1 MQHETGDARDK
12 KQAAIKHRLGDL
24 LHGDLLH
31 DVGGLDSIAPFGYLS
46 PTRMTSVAA
55 AGGSLHRRIMH
66 APSSDLAGPPDVYGR
81 GAPPPPPTQELRGQ
95 RHAAV
100 AVIGAGFTGLSTA
113 LHLAE
118 AGIDVVVLEAKHIG
132 WGASGR
138 AFGQVVPY
146 LKLGHAAILRHYG
159 SERGQRIVD
168 AVAAGPDLV
177 FELIGRH
184 RIECWAIRSGLIFAA
199 HSPGGRR
206 ELEARTRYWQQRN
219 APVEMLEGARCA
231 EFIGS
236 SLYPSASLDRRG
248 GNINPFAYARGLA
261 HAAANAGATLYEK
274 SPARSLARRD
284 GRWEIGAGAGQLI
297 ADSVV
302 VATNAYTGD
311 LWPGL
316 RESIIPMRGHG
327 FVTEPLSDNVRHT
340 ILPERQSLT
349 DTRQLYSGVR
359 MLPDGRLHG
368 SAHGPSFGAEPRA
381 DWRRVDARIRALFP
395 QLGAV
400 KWQQAWTGWV
410 AMTTDHFPRLHEL
423 APGLYAGLGYNGRGI
438 AAATMMGRDLAALAQ
453 GRRDDATVFPLTPL
467 RPLGWHRIAPTLVR
481 GLVQIYRV
489 RDMLDDYRLSHA
501 A

>member
-1 MQHETGDARDK
+1 M
-12 KQAAIKHRLGDL
+12 
-24 LHGDLLH
+24 H
-31 DVGGLDSIAPFGYLS
+31 DPLS
-46 PTRMTSVAA
+46 
-55 AGGSLHRRIMH
+55 
-66 APSSDLAGPPDVYGR
+66 DQAGPPDVYVR
-81 GAPPPPPTQELRGQ
+81 GAPPPPPTQKLDGQ
-95 RHAAV
+95 RHVAAAV
-100 AVIGAGFTGLSTA
+100 VGAGFTGLSTA

-118 AGIDVVVLEAKHIG
+118 AGVDVAVLEAKEIG

-146 LKLGHAAILRHYG
+146 LKPGHEAIVRHYG
-159 SERGQRIVD
+159 AERGERIVD

-184 RIECWAIRSGLIFAA
+184 GIECWPLRSGLIFAA
-199 HSPGGRR
+199 HSPGGQRD
-206 ELEARTRYWQQRN
+206 LERRTRYWQRRG

-231 EFIGS
+231 EAIGS
-236 SLYPSASLDRRG
+236 PLYPAASLDRRG

-261 HAAANAGATLYEK
+261 HAASEAGATLHTQAPVRGL
-274 SPARSLARRD
+274 SRRD
-284 GRWEIGAGAGQLI
+284 GRWAIDVGNAGLT
-297 ADSVV
+297 ADNVV
-302 VATNAYTGD
+302 IATNAYTGD

-327 FVTEPLSDNVRHT
+327 FVSEPLSDNVRHT

-359 MLPDGRLHG
+359 VLPDGRLHG

-381 DWRRVDARIRALFP
+381 DWRRVDARIRLLFP

-423 APGLYAGLGYNGRGI
+423 ATGLYAGLGYNGRGI
-438 AAATMMGRDLAALAQ
+438 AAATMMGRDLATLVRGA
-453 GRRDDATVFPLTPL
+453 RDDATVFPLTPL
-467 RPLGWHRIAPTLVR
+467 RQLGWHRIAPTLIR
-481 GLVQIYRV
+481 GLVQVYRV
-489 RDMLDDYRLSHA
+489 RDKVDEFRLRRA
-501 A
+501 VA